1 MIVRLP
7 EVVAKRESRGQA
19 ANLGFWGYHGF
30 CCYLDSDLQLVIC
43 ERLAWAG
50 EQRESLAGSRTAVG
64 RLPCCAGVSWL
75 SRMLRAGN
83 TVILSVPSV
92 LADNQAISGWVIRCG
107 TLNLHKCSQIGS
119 RTRFKM
125 ISLEYVPK
133 CKIDLK
139 QCTFQQDHQ

>member
-7 EVVAKRESRGQA
+7 EVVAKGESGGQS

-50 EQRESLAGSRTAVG
+50 EQRESLAGSRTAAG

-119 RTRFKM
+119 VCM
-125 ISLEYVPK
+125 YQNVE
-133 CKIDLK
+133 
-139 QCTFQQDHQ
+139 

>member
-1 MIVRLP
+1 MI
-7 EVVAKRESRGQA
+7 S
-19 ANLGFWGYHGF
+19 
-30 CCYLDSDLQLVIC
+30 

-50 EQRESLAGSRTAVG
+50 EQRESLACSRTAVG

-119 RTRFKM
+119 RTLFKM
-125 ISLEYVPK
+125 LLLEYVSK
-133 CKIDLK
+133 CGIDEHFK
-139 QCTFQQDHQ
+139 NIFNYKQDHQRWRCHRRLLDNQSQYFHLKSISDQVYTLM